1 MHTIYKK
8 NTMYVSTQ
16 QCHTCIHQNTCVTAA
31 HQNSCRLSQG
41 QRGLGKF
48 WGSWYH
54 MPSVTF
60 DSKLRHQPIMWT
72 LGTCP
77 ASVTT
82 KRSFFSGREEKKKA
96 ARKLVCLPPPSG
108 GGPMM
113 FWISPVTHDIK
124 SKFTPTSS
132 SLIVTLNPSG
142 PQGRKLAWG
151 PFLTGNQGQNKGQH
165 VWWSQ
170 GNPLAFS
177 FEMKRRD
184 VHNFGPRTPP
194 RSQSGAL

>member
-1 MHTIYKK
+1 MCYLFKAYIHSLTYYALYNGLKWIKYIYLPCIQYIK

-82 KRSFFSGREEKKKA
+82 KRSFFFGKGRKKKSGS
-96 ARKLVCLPPPSG
+96 KISMPSPAFRG
-108 GGPMM
+108 RP
-113 FWISPVTHDIK
+113 HDVLNK
-124 SKFTPTSS
+124 SSHPWYQIQIHPNIIQLDSD
-132 SLIVTLNPSG
+132 P
-142 PQGRKLAWG
+142 
-151 PFLTGNQGQNKGQH
+151 
-165 VWWSQ
+165 
-170 GNPLAFS
+170 
-177 FEMKRRD
+177 
-184 VHNFGPRTPP
+184 
-194 RSQSGAL
+194 